1 MQDSYRSQLK
11 ENIWLLVAGAI
22 TMDHHRDMFLALF
35 RWRQEAQRRARAE
48 AELRKYRLEKLMRDA
63 RAPPFPHGPY
73 PSDPHAPRVPGLEGG
88 DYDRVPGGLFVPH
101 PHPLME
107 PRRAN
112 GEGGLL
118 PEGAVPP
125 GARSKRLPYPYPTP
139 PSPPLPH
146 SCPL

>member
-1 MQDSYRSQLK
+1 
-11 ENIWLLVAGAI
+11 
-22 TMDHHRDMFLALF
+22 MDHHRDMFLALF

-48 AELRKYRLEKLMRDA
+48 AELHQYRLEKLMRD
-63 RAPPFPHGPY
+63 APPFPHGPY

-88 DYDRVPGGLFVPH
+88 DYDRVPRGLFVPH

-112 GEGGLL
+112 GEGGIL

-146 SCPL
+146 SCPP